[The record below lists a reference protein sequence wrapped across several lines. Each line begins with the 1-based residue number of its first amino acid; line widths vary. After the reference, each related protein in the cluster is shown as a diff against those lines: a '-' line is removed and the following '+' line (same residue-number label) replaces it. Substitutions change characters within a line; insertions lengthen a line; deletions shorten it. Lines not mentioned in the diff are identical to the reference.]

1 MFIADYVSPHI
12 RIWAHGQGFLPLLF
26 TDIPHIGGTRSGIWI
41 SLTEYLLSE
50 WIGGYSK
57 RDQNSEFGEIM
68 EVEDLWVVTKPK
80 GLSSPE
86 EAEEVVWMAPWVR
99 KPRSLRCQ
107 GMCRVTRE
115 TVKAFPEESCISKL
129 LDSPKETI
137 LFLTITLTRLFLL
150 VSPTCSSSAPSRV
163 LGTFLNGV
171 LN

>member
-1 MFIADYVSPHI
+1 M
-12 RIWAHGQGFLPLLF
+12 
-26 TDIPHIGGTRSGIWI
+26 
-41 SLTEYLLSE
+41 
-50 WIGGYSK
+50 
-57 RDQNSEFGEIM
+57 
-68 EVEDLWVVTKPK
+68 VTKPK

-86 EAEEVVWMAPWVR
+86 EAEEVVQMAPGVR